1 MANGDKADTK
11 KDLSREEDYRDFE
24 QRDIENGWPYD
35 DGAGAASR
43 PVGNGAYGETGANFD
58 RERNGG
64 YRVTNVDADGGQAP
78 LVSPVLPE
86 TDHRENSDQ
95 LEADV
100 AAALEDLPDLLL
112 NALDGLGQRTFLQL
126 HKAAGRPHRL
136 PRLRNRSQI
145 HAQFA
150 VKVPKRL
157 LNIHQISRSQRIL
170 DALVVGALGVPT
182 GR

>member
-64 YRVTNVDADGGQAP
+64 YRVTNVSADGGQAP
-78 LVSPVLPE
+78 LASPVLPE
-86 TDHRENSDQ
+86 TNHRENSDQ

-112 NALDGLGQRTFLQL
+112 NALD
-126 HKAAGRPHRL
+126 
-136 PRLRNRSQI
+136 I
-145 HAQFA
+145 HADGRVVTLRGAVDTAEERRMIEMRVVA
-150 VKVPKRL
+150 VK
-157 LNIHQISRSQRIL
+157 
-170 DALVVGALGVPT
+170 GVSTVRNFVTTMGVDTHIPSDSD
-182 GR
+182 

>member
-112 NALDGLGQRTFLQL
+112 NALD
-126 HKAAGRPHRL
+126 
-136 PRLRNRSQI
+136 I
-145 HAQFA
+145 HADGRVVTLRGA
-150 VKVPKRL
+150 VDTAEERRMIEL
-157 LNIHQISRSQRIL
+157 R
-170 DALVVGALGVPT
+170 VVAVGGVSAVRNFVTTMGVDTHIPSDSD
-182 GR
+182 